1 MLFILLGL
9 LALSVIAAVVILR
22 RAGGGKFPWI
32 QFYTKGKESGFNFKE
47 LNLLRRVAVENHLAN
62 PTSLFWSIKQLDR
75 SIRGVVTRLRSEGKE
90 NDESSYQFVSKLY
103 EFRKKVEFSL
113 PRHRLGLKSTRK
125 LSTSQRITVTL
136 PGIGTYHSQIVEN
149 LRRYMAISY
158 PEGPSLPDD
167 FTWKSKKINVYF
179 WRVDDAGY
187 VFESRVLEDFRD
199 QDYPILHI
207 THSDS
212 MIRSQKRRSIRID
225 VNRPARLYPMEG
237 AGAANDIVEE
247 SPGLRGRL
255 MDVSEDGCAVLVGG
269 RAKAGMVL
277 KVQFSLTDE
286 PIAMPGVVKGVNFN
300 EKKNQSLLHLQ
311 ALPIRLSTK
320 NKILSYV
327 YNIFGERDEGRKKTI
342 RR

>member
-9 LALSVIAAVVILR
+9 LALSVAAAVIILR
-22 RAGGGKFPWI
+22 RAGGGRFPWI
-32 QFYTKGKESGFNFKE
+32 QFYTKGKESGFNFRE

-75 SIRGVVTRLRSEGKE
+75 SIRGVVIRLRSEGRE
-90 NDESSYQFVSKLY
+90 GDESSVQFVSKLY

-125 LSTSQRITVTL
+125 LATSQRITVTI

-158 PEGPSLPDD
+158 PEGPVLPDD
-167 FTWKSKKINVYF
+167 FTWKSRKVNVYF

-199 QDYPILHI
+199 RDYPILHI

-225 VNRPARLYPMEG
+225 VNRPTRLYPLQG
-237 AGAANDIVEE
+237 AGAANDLVEE

-255 MDVSEDGCAVLVGG
+255 MDVSEDGCAVMVGG
-269 RAKAGMVL
+269 RAKVGMVL
-277 KVQFSLTDE
+277 KVQFSLTNE
-286 PIAMPGVVKGVNFN
+286 PLAMPGIVKGVNFD
-300 EKKNQSLLHLQ
+300 EKKNRSLLHLQ
-311 ALPIRLSTK
+311 ALPISLTTK
-320 NKILSYV
+320 NRILSYV
-327 YNIFGERDEGRKKTI
+327 YDIFGERDEREKKTI

>member
-9 LALSVIAAVVILR
+9 LGLSIAVAVAILR
-22 RAGGGKFPWI
+22 RAGGGRFPWI
-32 QFYTKGKESGFNFKE
+32 QFYTKGKESGFNFRE

-75 SIRGVVTRLRSEGKE
+75 SIRGVVIRLRSEGKE
-90 NDESSYQFVSKLY
+90 GDESSVQFVSKLY

-125 LSTSQRITVTL
+125 LATSQRITVTI

-158 PEGPSLPDD
+158 PEGPVLPDD
-167 FTWKSKKINVYF
+167 FTWKSRKVNVYF

-199 QDYPILHI
+199 RDYPILHI

-225 VNRPARLYPMEG
+225 VNRPTRLYPLQG
-237 AGAANDIVEE
+237 AGAANDLVEE

-255 MDVSEDGCAVLVGG
+255 MDVSEDGCAVMVGG
-269 RAKAGMVL
+269 RAKVGMVL
-277 KVQFSLTDE
+277 KVQFNLTNE
-286 PIAMPGVVKGVNFN
+286 PLAMPGIVKGVNFD
-300 EKKNQSLLHLQ
+300 EKKGRSLLHLQ
-311 ALPIRLSTK
+311 ALPIGLTTK
-320 NKILSYV
+320 NRILSYV
-327 YNIFGERDEGRKKTI
+327 YNIFGERDEREKKTI

>member
-1 MLFILLGL
+1 MLFILLGI
-9 LALSVIAAVVILR
+9 LALSVVAAVIILR

-47 LNLLRRVAVENHLAN
+47 LNLLRRVAVENHLSN
-62 PTSLFWSIKQLDR
+62 PISLFWSIKQLDR
-75 SIRGVVTRLRSEGKE
+75 SIRGVVIKLRAEGRE
-90 NDESSYQFVSKLY
+90 NDESGIQFLSKMY
-103 EFRKKVEFSL
+103 DFRKKVEFSL

-125 LSTSQRITVTL
+125 LSTRQRITITL
-136 PGIGTYHSQIVEN
+136 PGIGTYHAQIVEN

-158 PEGPSLPDD
+158 PEGPPLPDD
-167 FTWKSKKINVYF
+167 FTWKSRKINVYF

-187 VFESRVLEDFRD
+187 VFESRILEDFRD

-225 VNRPARLYPMEG
+225 CNMPARLYPLQNV
-237 AGAANDIVEE
+237 GAANDMIEE

-255 MDVSEDGCAVLVGG
+255 VDISEDGCAVLVGG
-269 RAKAGMVL
+269 RAKVGMVL
-277 KVQFSLTDE
+277 KVQFSLTDD
-286 PIAMPGVVKGVNFN
+286 PLAMPGVVKGVTYNQ
-300 EKKNQSLLHLQ
+300 KKNQSRLHLQ
-311 ALPIRLSTK
+311 ALPIRLVTK

-327 YNIFGERDEGRKKTI
+327 YNLFGERDEKQKTTI

>member
-1 MLFILLGL
+1 MLFVLLGIL
-9 LALSVIAAVVILR
+9 VLSIAAAVIILR

-75 SIRGVVTRLRSEGKE
+75 SIRGVVTRLRAEGRE
-90 NDESSYQFVSKLY
+90 GDETSFQFVSKLY
-103 EFRKKVEFSL
+103 DFRKKVEFSL

-136 PGIGTYHSQIVEN
+136 PGIGTYHAQIVEN

-167 FTWKSKKINVYF
+167 FTWKSHKINVYF

-225 VNRPARLYPMEG
+225 INRPARLYPLQG
-237 AGAANDIVEE
+237 TGAANDVIEE

-255 MDVSEDGCAVLVGG
+255 MDISEDGCAVLVGG
-269 RAKAGMVL
+269 RAKVGMVL

-286 PIAMPGVVKGVNFN
+286 PLAMPGIVKGVNFN

-327 YNIFGERDEGRKKTI
+327 YNIFGERDGAKKQTI